1 MKRRNH
7 LLRRTLSLVLVIVMA
22 FGVFAVGAGAAT
34 QSTVRHYNHYVCIGD
49 SIAAGYGPYNDD
61 LLGWETVPEAY
72 HSIIANA
79 TGASFQ
85 SLAHVGM
92 RTEAVRA
99 LIEDGF
105 QGDAVA
111 LSFNGIS
118 TYMQWLDSRKS
129 ASDPCPDWLPIEIY
143 NELKDY
149 YGPGSFYDFYRGNIM
164 AADLITVGLG
174 LNDLFLY
181 ATKMTGWHL
190 QALLTVNTLISTLQ
204 EALNSS
210 DISKT
215 VAGVFNVATEAGL
228 IPVAVADFLYYMQ
241 EGYKEFYTN
250 WLPLME
256 DLHKLS
262 PNATIVATNLYNPFG
277 KVKLTEESERE
288 IGKNAEV
295 LIARANQYIKDNA
308 EKGGYLFVDVR
319 DTEICD
325 TQPIVN
331 GNFIHNI
338 LVDCHPTEAGHQYIA
353 DQIFAVLPEKG
364 SEPEPA
370 PSASPVPTSGLPF
383 VDVQTGSW
391 YYDDVAYVY
400 ARGIMEGMSN
410 TLFAPESATTRAQFA
425 TVLYRLA
432 GSPSVAGMS
441 KSPFQDLTQSW
452 YQNAVTWAYNLGIVT
467 GTSAT
472 TFDPDAPITREQ
484 MTTMLWRGRGSP
496 TASGSLSMFSDAGA
510 ISDYAKASV
519 LWSVQNGI
527 INGMDDGTFRP
538 QANATRAQ
546 LAAILHRFHAKFA
559 A

>member
-1 MKRRNH
+1 MNTRTH
-7 LLRRTLSLVLVIVMA
+7 TLRRVLSLVLVVVMA
-22 FGVFAVGAGAAT
+22 FGLMAVGASAAT
-34 QSTVRHYNHYVCIGD
+34 EQTVRHYNHYVCIGD

-105 QGDAVA
+105 HGDAVA

-149 YGPGSFYDFYRGNIM
+149 YGPGSFYDFYRGNIQ

-181 ATKMTGWHL
+181 ATKMTGWDL
-190 QALLTVNTLISTLQ
+190 QALLTVNTLVSKLQ
-204 EALNSS
+204 EALGTN
-210 DISKT
+210 DIGKMAT
-215 VAGVFNVATEAGL
+215 GIFNVATEAGL
-228 IPVAVADFLYYMQ
+228 VPFAVADFLKYMRQ
-241 EGYKEFYTN
+241 GYQDFYEN
-250 WLPLME
+250 WLPMME

-262 PNATIVATNLYNPFG
+262 PNATIVAVNLYNPFG
-277 KVKLTEESERE
+277 KVKLTEDSEKE

-295 LIARANQYIKDNA
+295 LIARANQYIEENA
-308 EKGGYLFVDVR
+308 EKGGYLFADVR

-325 TQPIVN
+325 TQPISN

-353 DQIFAVLPEKG
+353 DQIFAVLPERG
-364 SEPEPA
+364 ADDPT
-370 PSASPVPTSGLPF
+370 PVPSITPKPTSDLPF
-383 VDVQTGSW
+383 VDVHPASW
-391 YYDDVAYVY
+391 YHDDVKYVY
-400 ARGIMEGMSN
+400 QRGIMQGMSD
-410 TLFAPESATTRAQFA
+410 TIFGPELTTTRGQFA

-432 GSPSVAGMS
+432 GSPSVAG
-441 KSPFQDLTQSW
+441 KSNPFRDLTQSW
-452 YQNAVTWAYNLGIVT
+452 YRDAITWAYNLGIVT

-472 TFDPDAPITREQ
+472 TFEPDAPVTREQ

-496 TASGSLSMFSDAGA
+496 NVSGSLAQFSDAVS
-510 ISDYAKASV
+510 ISSWALKGV

-527 INGMDDGTFRP
+527 INGMENGTFQP

-546 LAAILHRFHAKFA
+546 LSAILHRFHVKFA
-559 A
+559 

>member
-1 MKRRNH
+1 MNTQN
-7 LLRRTLSLVLVIVMA
+7 LTLRRGLSLLLVVVMA
-22 FGVFAVGAGAAT
+22 FGLFAVSASAAT
-34 QSTVRHYNHYVCIGD
+34 EKTVRHYNHYVCIGD

-92 RTEAVRA
+92 RTEDVRA

-105 QGDAVA
+105 KGDAVT
-111 LSFNGIS
+111 LSFNGIT
-118 TYMQWLDSRKS
+118 TYMQWLNSRKS

-149 YGPGSFYDFYRGNIM
+149 YGPGSFYDFYRGNIK
-164 AADLITVGLG
+164 ASDLITVGLG

-181 ATKMTGWHL
+181 ATKRTGWDL
-190 QALLTVNTLISTLQ
+190 EPLLVAGSLLSSLQQALDSSNITTAATGLFETA
-204 EALNSS
+204 AL
-210 DISKT
+210 
-215 VAGVFNVATEAGL
+215 AGL
-228 IPVAVADFLYYMQ
+228 VPFVVTDFLKYMR
-241 EGYKEFYTN
+241 EGYQEFYQN

-262 PNATIVATNLYNPFG
+262 PNATIVAVNLYNPFS
-277 KVKLTEESERE
+277 KVKLTDSSTEE
-288 IGKNAEV
+288 IGKLAEV
-295 LIARANQYIKDNA
+295 LIRDTNKYIEENA

-325 TQPIVN
+325 TKPISD

-353 DQIFAVLPEKG
+353 NQIFAVLPEKG
-364 SEPEPA
+364 SEPDPTPVNPT
-370 PSASPVPTSGLPF
+370 PSTGLPF
-383 VDVQTGSW
+383 KDVKSGSW
-391 YYDDVAYVY
+391 YYNDVAYVY
-400 ARGIMEGMSN
+400 EKGIMAGMSA
-410 TLFAPESATTRAQFA
+410 TTFEPESTTTRAQFA

-432 GSPSVAGMS
+432 GTPDVTG
-441 KSPFQDLTQSW
+441 KTTPFTDLKASW
-452 YQNAVTWAYNLGIVT
+452 YMDAVTWAYNVGIVN
-467 GTSAT
+467 GTSKT
-472 TFDPDAPITREQ
+472 TFEPDAPVTREQ
-484 MTTMLWRGRGSP
+484 MVAMLWRGVGSP
-496 TASGSLSMFSDAGA
+496 EVSGDLSKFSDSAS
-510 ISDYAKASV
+510 ISAYAQPGV

-527 INGMDDGTFRP
+527 IMGMDNGTFAP

-559 A
+559 G